1 MKRLIAVATIAAML
15 AVPMMASAKAAKCP
29 PPKKVVCEPVCVA
42 PCFNPL
48 APVAAVFQGT
58 AMFVGAVG
66 AGIASIFACPAG
78 ECPKK

>member
-1 MKRLIAVATIAAML
+1 MKKLVALAAVL
-15 AVPMMASAKAAKCP
+15 ALVSVPLVSEAKAA
-29 PPKKVVCEPVCVA
+29 PKKHHKKAVVCEPVCTA

-66 AGIASIFACPAG
+66 DGIASIFACPA
-78 ECPKK
+78 K

>member
-1 MKRLIAVATIAAML
+1 MKKLVAVAIVAAL
-15 AVPMMASAKAAKCP
+15 VGVPLMGEAKAVKHKPAKP
-29 PPKKVVCEPVCVA
+29 AHKVVVCEPVCQA

-66 AGIASIFACPAG
+66 DGIASIFACPA
-78 ECPKK
+78 K